1 MGVLNVTPDSF
12 SDGGLHLDPE
22 QAVARGLEMI
32 GEGADIVDVGGEST
46 RPGAEPVPEA
56 DEVARVV
63 HVVAALSP
71 HVRVSIDTTKRAV
84 AEAAVEAGATIINDV
99 SASLWP
105 AAAEAG
111 VGWIATHWYGSGATE
126 VGELGDVVA
135 DVRAMLVERAAIA
148 REAGVNEVWID
159 PGIGFGKSLE
169 QNMALVARIDEL
181 VATGLP
187 VAVGVSRKGTLG
199 SLLAASD
206 ALVAEPALPGMTAPS
221 PLDIASFDEQVPLDD
236 RIEASLTMATYVL
249 MQGAALVR
257 VHDVRATAHAV
268 KLVSGAVAA

>member
-1 MGVLNVTPDSF
+1 LLLEPCLRG
-12 SDGGLHLDPE
+12 GGLRGSVLYFDGAADDARLVIE
-22 QAVARGLEMI
+22 TAV
-32 GEGADIVDVGGEST
+32 S
-46 RPGAEPVPEA
+46 
-56 DEVARVV
+56 
-63 HVVAALSP
+63 
-71 HVRVSIDTTKRAV
+71 
-84 AEAAVEAGATIINDV
+84 AVEAGATIINDV

-111 VGWIATHWYGSGATE
+111 VGWIATHWYGSGASE
-126 VGELGDVVA
+126 DRELGDVVA

-148 REAGVNEVWID
+148 REAGVDEVWID

-199 SLLAASD
+199 ALLAASD
-206 ALVAEPALPGMTAPS
+206 ALVAEPALPGMAAPS
-221 PLDIASFDEQVPLDD
+221 PLDIASFDEQVPLAD

-268 KLVSGAVAA
+268 MLVSGAVAA

>member
-22 QAVARGLEMI
+22 HAVARGLEMI
-32 GEGADIVDVGGEST
+32 EEGADIVDVGGEST

-111 VGWIATHWYGSGATE
+111 VAWIATHWYGGGATE

-148 REAGVNEVWID
+148 REAGVDEVWID

-169 QNMALVARIDEL
+169 QNMALVSRIDEL
-181 VATGLP
+181 VATGLA